1 MNLAQVVVGE
11 PRERNDVMAK
21 SKKKEKKGKPKK
33 RFIKDLV
40 LETLAK
46 KPDISAREMREL
58 VLKEFPDSA
67 FGKTHLSWYKSQIRK
82 GRFSLAGGKQLPPST
97 RGKDKKKKVKGKKKV
112 KKAKVAKRAAHDDDD
127 DDNGGENDED

>member
-1 MNLAQVVVGE
+1 
-11 PRERNDVMAK
+11 MAK
-21 SKKKEKKGKPKK
+21 KKKEKKGKPKK

-97 RGKDKKKKVKGKKKV
+97 RKKDKKDKAKGKKKV
-112 KKAKVAKRAAHDDDD
+112 KKAKKAKKVDYDDD
-127 DDNGGENDED
+127 DDNGDNGDED